1 MKYPSMSA
9 VEKADREQICRWHRF
24 LPSPGWSAL
33 NKVMEDFQKQMDA
46 EAKIMDRIE
55 ERFKEMG
62 GFTPEL
68 SKKIGWEKED

>member
-1 MKYPSMSA
+1 MKYPSMSS
-9 VEKADREQICRWHRF
+9 VEQADREQICRWHRF
-24 LPSPGWSAL
+24 LSSPGWDAL
-33 NKVMEDFQKQMDA
+33 NKIMEDFQKQMDA

-68 SKKIGWEKED
+68 SKKIGWDKEG